1 MRTRLELGSSLMA
14 QDKSAEIIKFSGA
27 AEPPQA
33 PAPAPESLSAD
44 EAPSPDQPGLDK
56 AGIEELGLEKLGAG
70 AFLRAARE
78 AANLSVEAVSA
89 ATKVKVEHVE
99 AIEWMRLDRLPALA
113 YVTGFVKAYARYLG
127 LDADQVAAAFKAE
140 AIAATPAPVT
150 APAAEG
156 VMPQGDGARLGSV
169 FAMLAVILFAL
180 WIGYQVLGGG
190 GHQEQPTAT
199 RPEARPAPASQAPQN
214 APAPVVPETSQIVET
229 ENAPVADEAP
239 APDMAPAE
247 NPLPEAP
254 AEETAGVTSGA
265 QIIPSAEEEATVPNT
280 PEVIEEPS
288 SAEAPTS
295 AVEEPRER
303 ALPRRAR
310 PAPPPRQPVIVKAEL
325 SRSIA
330 PDYPNRCTRGANDME
345 SVTLRFDVSAEGRA
359 VNMRVASSTNSCFE
373 TEALNTVG
381 RWRFSP
387 RTVDGAPAVETSKT
401 ATLNFRK

>member
-1 MRTRLELGSSLMA
+1 MA

-27 AEPPQA
+27 AEPPQE
-33 PAPAPESLSAD
+33 PAPAPESFNAD
-44 EAPSPDQPGLDK
+44 EAPAPEQPDLHKPGLED
-56 AGIEELGLEKLGAG
+56 LGAG

-89 ATKVKVEHVE
+89 ATKVKAEHVE

-113 YVTGFVKAYARYLG
+113 YITGFVKAYARYLG

-199 RPEARPAPASQAPQN
+199 RLEARPAPASQAPQN

-229 ENAPVADEAP
+229 ENAPVADETP
-239 APDMAPAE
+239 APDAAATKNLSP
-247 NPLPEAP
+247 PETS
-254 AEETAGVTSGA
+254 AEEAAGAIPAAASDA
-265 QIIPSAEEEATVPNT
+265 QTVPSAEETTPA
-280 PEVIEEPS
+280 PEVTEEPVQ
-288 SAEAPTS
+288 AETPAP

-359 VNMRVASSTNSCFE
+359 VNMRVASSTNNCFE

-387 RTVDGAPAVETSKT
+387 RTVDGASAVETGKT

>member
-1 MRTRLELGSSLMA
+1 MA

-44 EAPSPDQPGLDK
+44 EAPSPEQPGLDK

-70 AFLRAARE
+70 AFLRTARE

-89 ATKVKVEHVE
+89 ATKVKAEHVE
-99 AIEWMRLDRLPALA
+99 AIEWLRLDRLPALA

-127 LDADQVAAAFKAE
+127 LDAERVAAAFKAE
-140 AIAATPAPVT
+140 AIAATPAPVA

-190 GHQEQPTAT
+190 GHQAQPVAT
-199 RPEARPAPASQAPQN
+199 RPEARPAPTSQAPQT
-214 APAPVVPETSQIVET
+214 ASAEAVQATTDLVEV
-229 ENAPVADEAP
+229 ENAPVAGDAP
-239 APDMAPAE
+239 AAE
-247 NPLPEAP
+247 AVITENLSSPETP
-254 AEETAGVTSGA
+254 AEEATDDTTNA
-265 QIIPSAEEEATVPNT
+265 QRSPPAEEAAPTTET
-280 PEVIEEPS
+280 PELTEEPAS
-288 SAEAPTS
+288 VEPPAP

-310 PAPPPRQPVIVKAEL
+310 PAPPARQPVIVKAEL

-345 SVTLRFDVSAEGRA
+345 SVTLRFDVSTAGRA
-359 VNMRVASSTNSCFE
+359 ANMRVVSSTNSCFE

>member
-1 MRTRLELGSSLMA
+1 MA
-14 QDKSAEIIKFSGA
+14 QDKSAEIISFSGA
-27 AEPPQA
+27 TEPPQS
-33 PAPAPESLSAD
+33 PAPTSENANADQAQPPEQPA
-44 EAPSPDQPGLDK
+44 SPKPGL
-56 AGIEELGLEKLGAG
+56 EELGAG
-70 AFLRAARE
+70 AFLRTARE
-78 AANLSVEAVSA
+78 AANLSVETVSA
-89 ATKVKVEHVE
+89 ATKVKAEHVE

-127 LDADQVAAAFKAE
+127 LDAERVAAAFKAE
-140 AIAATPAPVT
+140 AIAATPAPVA

-156 VMPQGDGARLGSV
+156 ATFQGEGARLGSV

-190 GHQEQPTAT
+190 GHQEQSAATGPTPRA
-199 RPEARPAPASQAPQN
+199 EARQALTSQASQIAPASNAEVTPQN
-214 APAPVVPETSQIVET
+214 VEAGIVVEETASTASADVAIETPAPVETSADAPETAVL
-229 ENAPVADEAP
+229 D
-239 APDMAPAE
+239 
-247 NPLPEAP
+247 
-254 AEETAGVTSGA
+254 A
-265 QIIPSAEEEATVPNT
+265 QISPSAEEEAAASNT
-280 PEVIEEPS
+280 PEATDEPA
-288 SAEAPTS
+288 SAEVGAP

-310 PAPPPRQPVIVKAEL
+310 PAPPARQPVIVKAEL

-345 SVTLRFDVSAEGRA
+345 SVSLRFDVSTEGRA
-359 VNMRVASSTNSCFE
+359 VNMRVTSSTNSCFE

-387 RTVDGAPAVETSKT
+387 RTVDGALAVERSKT